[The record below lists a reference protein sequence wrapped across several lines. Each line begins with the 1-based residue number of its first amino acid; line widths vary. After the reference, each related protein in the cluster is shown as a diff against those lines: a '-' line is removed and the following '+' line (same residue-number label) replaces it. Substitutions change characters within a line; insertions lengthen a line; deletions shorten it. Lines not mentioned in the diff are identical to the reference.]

1 MRLRG
6 SFKTSYRVV
15 YFTRFWER
23 GWESI
28 CQNPLLLQLS
38 SPGLYKRVFTRVI
51 FSLVSWLPLT
61 FWTQKNRDREREIRP
76 SFRERNTGFQRGK
89 AIWIGGVGCVFGG
102 GSPWKANQRW
112 FSSQRWSGLALLAL
126 CSLLSLYSSICS
138 LLDTPRMAF
147 LTTSL
152 PSLSSLGDP
161 FLRMQIF
168 PEL

>member
-61 FWTQKNRDREREIRP
+61 FWTQKNRDRERERGRSDP
-76 SFRERNTGFQRGK
+76 VLEREILVSREGKLFGLVGLAVCLGEVLHERRIKDGFQVK
-89 AIWIGGVGCVFGG
+89 DEVGWPCW
-102 GSPWKANQRW
+102 PC
-112 FSSQRWSGLALLAL
+112 AL
-126 CSLLSLYSSICS
+126 CFLYIH
-138 LLDTPRMAF
+138 
-147 LTTSL
+147 
-152 PSLSSLGDP
+152 P
-161 FLRMQIF
+161 FA
-168 PEL
+168 PC

>member
-61 FWTQKNRDREREIRP
+61 FWTQKNRDRERERGRSDPVLEREILVSREGKL
-76 SFRERNTGFQRGK
+76 FGLVGLAVCLGEVLRERRIKDGFQLKDEVGVLVL
-89 AIWIGGVGCVFGG
+89 IWIF
-102 GSPWKANQRW
+102 A
-112 FSSQRWSGLALLAL
+112 
-126 CSLLSLYSSICS
+126 
-138 LLDTPRMAF
+138 
-147 LTTSL
+147 
-152 PSLSSLGDP
+152 
-161 FLRMQIF
+161 
-168 PEL
+168 